1 MLPALVGKG
10 GGMGG
15 VARQAAGFD
24 GEVSGMSLTDLLQ
37 LKAMGHFSGRI
48 VVEHSG
54 KAGHL
59 FFREGELVHAQL
71 DTHEGKDAFAR
82 ILGWGGGTFRA
93 EPKVST
99 TRQTLSE
106 SFQFLLMDA
115 IRLQD
120 EIAAGLGKENAAEFV
135 QVKKEGGGMNDRLSG
150 IAGIQDVAL
159 TDRVGTVVQSI
170 GSSAEALAAQGMY
183 LVSTSTQISEELGL
197 GAFKGAVVQGVSG
210 HLVSLEGAKNYLF
223 VGVQGDAKPSVVE
236 AKVRRALS
244 NQG

>member
-1 MLPALVGKG
+1 
-10 GGMGG
+10 MGG

-48 VVEHSG
+48 VVEHG
-54 KAGHL
+54 GEAGYL

-71 DTHEGKDAFAR
+71 DKYEGKDAFAR

-99 TRQTLSE
+99 TRQTLTE
-106 SFQFLLMDA
+106 SFQFLLLDA
-115 IRLQD
+115 MRLQD
-120 EIAAGLGKENAAEFV
+120 EIAAGLEQKNAAESA
-135 QVKKEGGGMNDRLSG
+135 QVKKEGGGMKDRLSG
-150 IAGIQDVAL
+150 IAGVQDVAL
-159 TDRVGTVVQSI
+159 TDRAGTVVQSI
-170 GSSAEALAAQGMY
+170 GNGAEALAAQGMY
-183 LVSTSTQISEELGL
+183 LVSTSNQISEELGL

-236 AKVRRALS
+236 AEVRRALS